1 MSYKKT
7 KNEIFGSLLFLTD
20 IARNEQIL
28 IDLLHQAG
36 YENITKGKIRNW
48 RKKDSGSFVPDFVLE
63 VLLTFLF
70 DLKKK
75 NREKFSVLEVS
86 EKKQD

>member
-20 IARNEQIL
+20 IVYNEEIL

-36 YENITKGKIRNW
+36 YENITKSKIRNW

-86 EKKQD
+86 EKSLD

>member
-1 MSYKKT
+1 MSYEKT

-20 IARNEQIL
+20 IVHNEQIL

-36 YENITKGKIRNW
+36 YKNVTKNKIRRW
-48 RKKDSGSFVPDFVLE
+48 RRKDGGSSVPDFVVE

-75 NREKFSVLEVS
+75 NREKFSVVDMS
-86 EKKQD
+86 EKSLD